1 MQDVWVWVCVCE
13 GGVEPNTSELSLGR
27 VPPSRTTQQ
36 MPSSHSDRVQDNGES
51 TKKNTARRR
60 QGPASTNARGFTDDH
75 PVVTKPPSSQRV
87 SHRDSQ
93 GLAGTRNGGVLFASE
108 SSSIESSEG
117 TVRNIRA
124 GNRTIA
130 SANSATEKSK
140 GVKVI
145 VRVSLSSTRFW
156 TCQWWCTMPS
166 SVHAVRCMQLDGLG
180 VGLSFGLGVSHS
192 GLPTERALTSLL
204 CRPSSQEGI
213 GGGHVVSIRS
223 QASDEVGMDQIFS
236 GG

>member
-1 MQDVWVWVCVCE
+1 MLCPFNITTPLRAAQRRA
-13 GGVEPNTSELSLGR
+13 GGVAEPNTSGLGPR
-27 VPPSRTTQQ
+27 RDPRAVQLNTYVP
-36 MPSSHSDRVQDNGES
+36 SHPDLVQDNGDS

-87 SHRDSQ
+87 SHHDSQ
-93 GLAGTRNGGVLFASE
+93 GLAGTRNGGVLYASE

-140 GVKVI
+140 GIKII
-145 VRVSLSSTRFW
+145 VRVSL
-156 TCQWWCTMPS
+156 
-166 SVHAVRCMQLDGLG
+166 
-180 VGLSFGLGVSHS
+180 
-192 GLPTERALTSLL
+192 
-204 CRPSSQEGI
+204 
-213 GGGHVVSIRS
+213 
-223 QASDEVGMDQIFS
+223 
-236 GG
+236 